1 MFGLFKKPDEKER
14 LEKAYRK
21 LLEESFRLSTSN
33 RKASDLKR
41 AEAEA
46 VLKRIEEMKR

>member
-1 MFGLFKKPDEKER
+1 MFNLFKKATERER
-14 LEKAYRK
+14 LEKAYRQ
-21 LLEESFRLSTSN
+21 LLDESYRLSTSN

-46 VLKRIEEMKR
+46 ILKQLELLPR